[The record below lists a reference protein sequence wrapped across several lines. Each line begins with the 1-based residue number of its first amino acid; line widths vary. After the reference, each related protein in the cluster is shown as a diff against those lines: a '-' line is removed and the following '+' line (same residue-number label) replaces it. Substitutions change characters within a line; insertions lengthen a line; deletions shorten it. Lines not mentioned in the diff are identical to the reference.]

1 MSTIITKRQF
11 PHYHKYTMDL
21 AGRPL
26 TLEVGK
32 LAELANAAVMVGYGD
47 TRVLCCVTAA
57 PRPRD
62 GIDFFPL
69 SVDFEEKMY
78 AVGRIPGSF
87 NRREGRPGE
96 KGILTSRVI
105 DRPIRPLFPYDFR
118 NDVSVMCT
126 VMAVDH
132 DCSPEIAALIG
143 TSAALAISD
152 IPWNGPVAALKVGLV
167 DGKLVFN
174 PDAEQRKVSD
184 LDVTVVST
192 GKKVVMIE
200 AGANEVPNDVMFE
213 AIKQAHEENQ
223 KQIALINQMVQE
235 IGKPKFDYPHAD
247 FNYELFNKITADFM
261 DEAKAAMDTDDK
273 NVREQRWNAMIEKWH
288 EKYLEEYPNMDQ
300 YLEEI
305 TYKFQK
311 MIVKKWLLE
320 GHRVDGR
327 QKNEIRPLDAEVGV
341 LPRVHG
347 SGLFTRG
354 QTQVLSVCTLDTLS
368 ANQKLDTI
376 WEETEK
382 RYMHHYNFPGYSV
395 GEAKPA
401 RSPGRR
407 EIGHGALA
415 ERALLPVIPPVEEFP
430 YAIRVVSE
438 VVSSNG
444 STSQGSI
451 CGSTLALMDAGV
463 PIKAPVAGISC
474 GLIQDD
480 DGSFTTF
487 IDIQGVE
494 DFHGEMDFKVAG
506 TKKGITAIQM
516 DLKNDGLTME
526 IIKNAL
532 DITYDARC
540 QILDQVMLP
549 CIAEPR
555 PEVSKYA
562 PKMVTM
568 HIDPDKIRDVIGK
581 GGSVIQ
587 KIVAESGAKIDI
599 DDDGTIH
606 IASPDAES
614 CEKAKKCID
623 DIVFVPEVGQLYYG
637 RVVRLM
643 TFGAF
648 VELAPGKD
656 GLVHISKL
664 DDHRV
669 EHVEDVVAVGDV
681 IRQVHL
687 LPGIGGHHHLPVF
700 LHVEDAHVAH
710 HQIAVPGLGLL
721 VEGLGHLRLDGVV
734 RVQKELSL
742 IHISEPTRH

>member
-1 MSTIITKRQF
+1 MSTIINQRQF
-11 PHYHKYTMDL
+11 PGYRKYEMEL

-26 TLEVGK
+26 TPEVGK
-32 LAELANAAVMVGYGD
+32 LAELANASVMVGYGD
-47 TRVLCCVTAA
+47 TRVLVCVTASA
-57 PRPRD
+57 RPRD

-69 SVDFEEKMY
+69 SVDFEEKLY

-96 KGILTSRVI
+96 KGILTARVI

-118 NDVSVMCT
+118 NDVSVMAT
-126 VMAVDH
+126 VMSVDH

-152 IPWNGPVAALKVGLV
+152 IPWNGPVGALKVGLV
-167 DGKLVFN
+167 NGELVLN
-174 PDAEQRKVSD
+174 PNAEQNKISD

-192 GKKVVMIE
+192 SKKVVMIE
-200 AGANEVPNDVMFE
+200 AGANQVDNDTMFA
-213 AIKQAHEENQ
+213 AIKLAHEENQ
-223 KQIALINQMVQE
+223 KQINLINQMVSE
-235 IGKPKFDYPHAD
+235 IGKAKFEYPHAD
-247 FNYELFNKITADFM
+247 FNQELFDKIVEATMED
-261 DEAKAAMDTDDK
+261 AKAAMDTDDK
-273 NVREQRWNAMIEKWH
+273 NVREARWNVLIDKWH
-288 EKYLEEYPNMDQ
+288 ELFLEEYPEMDK
-300 YLEEI
+300 YLDEI

-311 MIVKKWLLE
+311 KIVKAWLLE

-327 QKNEIRPLDAEVGV
+327 AKNEIRALGAEVGI
-341 LPRVHG
+341 LPRTHG

-354 QTQVLSVCTLDTLS
+354 QTQVLSVATLDTLS

-382 RYMHHYNFPGYSV
+382 RYMHHYNFPGSSV

-415 ERALLPVIPPVEEFP
+415 ERALLPVIPSVEEFP

-444 STSQGSI
+444 STSQGSV

-506 TKKGITAIQM
+506 TKAGITAIQM

-526 IIKNAL
+526 IIKEAL
-532 DITYDARC
+532 ETTYDARI
-540 QILDQVMLP
+540 QILDQIMLP
-549 CIAEPR
+549 VIAEPR
-555 PEVSKYA
+555 AEVSKYA
-562 PKMVTM
+562 PKMLTM

-587 KIVAESGAKIDI
+587 KIVADTGAKIDI
-599 DDDGTIH
+599 NDDGSIF
-606 IASPDAES
+606 IAAPNPES
-614 CEKAKKCID
+614 CDAAKKCID
-623 DIVFVPEVGQLYYG
+623 DIVFVPEVGSLYYG

-664 DDHRV
+664 AEKRV
-669 EHVEDVVAVGDV
+669 EKVEDVCKIGDMMWV
-681 IRQVHL
+681 KVTEIDEKGRVNLSHK
-687 LPGIGGHHHLPVF
+687 
-700 LHVEDAHVAH
+700 DAMRE
-710 HQIAVPGLGLL
+710 IAA
-721 VEGLGHLRLDGVV
+721 
-734 RVQKELSL
+734 KEAAG
-742 IHISEPTRH
+742 EPIK

>member
-11 PHYHKYTMDL
+11 PGYHKYELDL

-78 AVGRIPGSF
+78 SVGRIPGSF

-105 DRPIRPLFPYDFR
+105 DRPIRPLFPSDFR

-132 DCSPEIAALIG
+132 DCSPEVAALIG

-167 DGKLVFN
+167 DGKLLFN
-174 PDAEQRKVSD
+174 PTSEQRKVSD

-213 AIKQAHEENQ
+213 AIRMAHEENQ
-223 KQIALINQMVQE
+223 KQIALINQMVAE

-247 FNYELFNKITADFM
+247 FNQELFDKIVADFM

-273 NVREQRWNAMIEKWH
+273 NIREARWNEMIEHWH
-288 EKYLEEYPNMDQ
+288 EKYLEEYPDMDQ
-300 YLEEI
+300 YLEEF

-311 MIVKKWLLE
+311 KIVKAWLLA

-327 QKNEIRPLDAEVGV
+327 QKNEIRPLDAEVAV

-532 DITYDARC
+532 DITYDARV

-555 PEVSKYA
+555 AEVSKYA
-562 PKMVTM
+562 PKMLTM

-614 CEKAKKCID
+614 CAIAKKCID

-664 DDHRV
+664 ADHRI
-669 EHVEDVVAVGDV
+669 EK
-681 IRQVHL
+681 
-687 LPGIGGHHHLPVF
+687 
-700 LHVEDAHVAH
+700 VEDACKIGDMMWVKVTEIDEKGRVNLSHKDAMKE
-710 HQIAVPGLGLL
+710 IAA
-721 VEGLGHLRLDGVV
+721 
-734 RVQKELSL
+734 KEAAG
-742 IHISEPTRH
+742 EPIK

>member
-11 PHYHKYTMDL
+11 PGYHKYELDL

-78 AVGRIPGSF
+78 SVGRIPGSF

-105 DRPIRPLFPYDFR
+105 DRPIRPLFPSDFR

-132 DCSPEIAALIG
+132 DCSPEVAALIG

-167 DGKLVFN
+167 DGKLLFN
-174 PDAEQRKVSD
+174 PTSEQRKVSD

-213 AIKQAHEENQ
+213 AIRMAHEENQ
-223 KQIALINQMVQE
+223 KQIALINQMVAE

-247 FNYELFNKITADFM
+247 FNQELFDKIVHDFM

-273 NVREQRWNAMIEKWH
+273 NIREARWNEMIEHWH
-288 EKYLEEYPNMDQ
+288 EKYLEEYPDMDQ
-300 YLEEI
+300 YLEEF

-311 MIVKKWLLE
+311 KIVKAWLLA

-327 QKNEIRPLDAEVGV
+327 QKNEIRPLDAEVAV

-532 DITYDARC
+532 DITYDARV

-549 CIAEPR
+549 AIAEPR

-562 PKMVTM
+562 PKMVTL
-568 HIDPDKIRDVIGK
+568 HIDPDKIREVIGK

-614 CEKAKKCID
+614 CAIAKKCID
-623 DIVFVPEVGQLYYG
+623 DIVFVPEVGALYYG

-664 DDHRV
+664 ADHRI
-669 EHVEDVVAVGDV
+669 EK
-681 IRQVHL
+681 
-687 LPGIGGHHHLPVF
+687 
-700 LHVEDAHVAH
+700 VEDACKVGDMMWVKVTE
-710 HQIAVPGLGLL
+710 IDEKG
-721 VEGLGHLRLDGVV
+721 
-734 RVQKELSL
+734 RVNLSHKDAMKE
-742 IHISEPTRH
+742 IKAKEAAGEPIK

>member
-11 PHYHKYTMDL
+11 PNYHKYELEL

-47 TRVLCCVTAA
+47 TRVLCCATASA
-57 PRPRD
+57 RPRD

-78 AVGRIPGSF
+78 SVGRIPGSF

-96 KGILTSRVI
+96 KGVLTSRVI
-105 DRPIRPLFPYDFR
+105 DRPIRPLFPSDFR

-152 IPWNGPVAALKVGLV
+152 IPWNGPVGALKVGLV

-174 PDAEQRKVSD
+174 PTSEQRKVSD

-213 AIKQAHEENQ
+213 AIRMAHEENQ
-223 KQIALINQMVQE
+223 KQIALINQMVAE

-247 FNYELFNKITADFM
+247 FNQELFDKIVADFM

-273 NVREQRWNAMIEKWH
+273 NVREARWNEMIEHWH
-288 EKYLEEYPNMDQ
+288 EKYLEEYPDMDQ
-300 YLEEI
+300 YLEEF

-311 MIVKKWLLE
+311 KIVKAWLLE

-327 QKNEIRPLDAEVGV
+327 QKNEIRPLDAEVAV

-532 DITYDARC
+532 DITYDARV

-562 PKMVTM
+562 PKMITM
-568 HIDPDKIRDVIGK
+568 HIDPDKIREVIGK

-606 IASPDAES
+606 IASPDANS
-614 CEKAKKCID
+614 CAIAKKCID
-623 DIVFVPEVGQLYYG
+623 DIVFVPEVGALYYG

-664 DDHRV
+664 ADHRI
-669 EHVEDVVAVGDV
+669 EK
-681 IRQVHL
+681 
-687 LPGIGGHHHLPVF
+687 
-700 LHVEDAHVAH
+700 VEDACKIGDMMWVKVTE
-710 HQIAVPGLGLL
+710 IDEKG
-721 VEGLGHLRLDGVV
+721 
-734 RVQKELSL
+734 RVNLSHKDAMKE
-742 IHISEPTRH
+742 IKAKEAAGEPIK

>member
-11 PHYHKYTMDL
+11 PGYHKYEMEL

-47 TRVLCCVTAA
+47 TRVLVCATAA

-69 SVDFEEKMY
+69 SVDFEEKLY

-105 DRPIRPLFPYDFR
+105 DRPIRPLFPSDFR
-118 NDVSVMCT
+118 NDVSIMAT
-126 VMAVDH
+126 VMSVDH
-132 DCSPEIAALIG
+132 DCSPEIAGLIG

-152 IPWNGPVAALKVGLV
+152 IPWNGPVGALKVGLV
-167 DGKLVFN
+167 DGKLIFN
-174 PDAEQRKVSD
+174 PDSEQRKVSD

-192 GKKVVMIE
+192 AKKVVMIE

-213 AIKQAHEENQ
+213 AIKTAHEENQ
-223 KQIALINQMVQE
+223 KVIALINQMVAE

-247 FNYELFNKITADFM
+247 FNQELFDDIVANFM

-273 NVREQRWNAMIEKWH
+273 NVREARWNAMIEHWH
-288 EKYLEEYPNMDQ
+288 EKYLEQYPDMDK
-300 YLEEI
+300 YLEEF

-311 MIVKKWLLE
+311 KIVKAWLLE

-327 QKNEIRPLDAEVGV
+327 AKNEIRPLSAEVGV
-341 LPRVHG
+341 LPRTHG

-368 ANQKLDTI
+368 ACQKLDTI

-415 ERALLPVIPPVEEFP
+415 ERALLPVIPSVEEFP

-526 IIKNAL
+526 IIQNAL

-540 QILDQVMLP
+540 EILDQIMLP

-555 PEVSKYA
+555 QEVSKYA
-562 PKMVTM
+562 PKMLTM
-568 HIDPDKIRDVIGK
+568 HIDPSKIREVIGS
-581 GGSVIQ
+581 GGKVIQ
-587 KIVAESGAKIDI
+587 KIVADTGAKIDI
-599 DDDGTIH
+599 NDDGSIF
-606 IASPDAES
+606 ISGVDAASCDA
-614 CEKAKKCID
+614 AKKCID
-623 DIVFVPEVGQLYYG
+623 DIVFVPEVGALYYG

-664 DDHRV
+664 ADHRI
-669 EHVEDVVAVGDV
+669 EK
-681 IRQVHL
+681 
-687 LPGIGGHHHLPVF
+687 
-700 LHVEDAHVAH
+700 VEDACKIGDMMWVKVTDIDEKGRVNLSHKD
-710 HQIAVPGLGLL
+710 AV
-721 VEGLGHLRLDGVV
+721 
-734 RVQKELSL
+734 KE
-742 IHISEPTRH
+742 IKAKEAAGERIK

>member
-1 MSTIITKRQF
+1 MSTIITKRQY
-11 PHYHKYTMDL
+11 PNYHRYEMDL

-78 AVGRIPGSF
+78 SVGRIPGSF

-152 IPWNGPVAALKVGLV
+152 IPWNGPVGALKVGLV

-213 AIKQAHEENQ
+213 AIRSAHEENQ
-223 KQIALINQMVQE
+223 KQIALIGQMVSE

-247 FNYELFNKITADFM
+247 FNQELFDKIVHDFM

-273 NVREQRWNAMIEKWH
+273 NVREARWNEMIEHWH
-288 EKYLEEYPNMDQ
+288 EKYLEEYPDMDQ
-300 YLEEI
+300 YLEEF

-311 MIVKKWLLE
+311 KIVKAWLLQ

-526 IIKNAL
+526 IIRNAL
-532 DITYDARC
+532 DITYDARV
-540 QILDQVMLP
+540 QILDQIMLP
-549 CIAEPR
+549 VIAEPR
-555 PEVSKYA
+555 PEVSPYA
-562 PKMVTM
+562 PKMITM

-606 IASPDAES
+606 IASPDANS
-614 CEKAKKCID
+614 CALAKKCID
-623 DIVFVPEVGQLYYG
+623 DIVFVPEVGALYYG

-664 DDHRV
+664 ADHRI
-669 EHVEDVVAVGDV
+669 EK
-681 IRQVHL
+681 
-687 LPGIGGHHHLPVF
+687 
-700 LHVEDAHVAH
+700 VEDACKIGDMMWVKVTE
-710 HQIAVPGLGLL
+710 IDEKG
-721 VEGLGHLRLDGVV
+721 
-734 RVQKELSL
+734 RVNLSHKDAMKE
-742 IHISEPTRH
+742 IKAKEEAGEVIK

>member
-11 PHYHKYTMDL
+11 PHYHKYTMEL
-21 AGRPL
+21 AGRTL
-26 TLEVGK
+26 TLETGK

-69 SVDFEEKMY
+69 SVDFEEKLY
-78 AVGRIPGSF
+78 SVGRIPGSF

-174 PDAEQRKVSD
+174 PDSEQRKVSD

-200 AGANEVPNDVMFE
+200 AGANEVPNDVMFD
-213 AIKQAHEENQ
+213 AIRSAHEENQ
-223 KQIALINQMVQE
+223 KQIALINQMVAE
-235 IGKPKFDYPHAD
+235 IGKDKFEYPHAD
-247 FNYELFNKITADFM
+247 FNYELFNKITEEFM

-273 NVREQRWNAMIEKWH
+273 NVREARWNAMIEHWH

-354 QTQVLSVCTLDTLS
+354 QTQVLSVATLDTLS

-532 DITYDARC
+532 DITYDARV

-555 PEVSKYA
+555 AEVSKYA
-562 PKMVTM
+562 PKMITM

-664 DDHRV
+664 ADKRI
-669 EHVEDVVAVGDV
+669 EK
-681 IRQVHL
+681 
-687 LPGIGGHHHLPVF
+687 
-700 LHVEDAHVAH
+700 VEDACKIGDMMWVKVTE
-710 HQIAVPGLGLL
+710 IDEKG
-721 VEGLGHLRLDGVV
+721 
-734 RVQKELSL
+734 RVNLSHKDAMKELAAKEAAG
-742 IHISEPTRH
+742 EPIK

>member
-11 PHYHKYTMDL
+11 PHYHKYTMEL
-21 AGRPL
+21 AGRTL
-26 TLEVGK
+26 TLETGK

-69 SVDFEEKMY
+69 SVDFEEKLY
-78 AVGRIPGSF
+78 SVGRIPGSF

-174 PDAEQRKVSD
+174 PDSEQRKVSD

-200 AGANEVPNDVMFE
+200 AGANEVPNDVMFD
-213 AIKQAHEENQ
+213 AIRSAHEENQ
-223 KQIALINQMVQE
+223 KQIALINQMVAE
-235 IGKPKFDYPHAD
+235 IGKDKFEYPHAD
-247 FNYELFNKITADFM
+247 FNYELFNKITEEFM

-273 NVREQRWNAMIEKWH
+273 NVREARWNAMIEHWH

-354 QTQVLSVCTLDTLS
+354 QTQVLSVATLDTLS

-532 DITYDARC
+532 DITYDARV

-555 PEVSKYA
+555 AEVSKYA
-562 PKMVTM
+562 PKMLTM

-614 CEKAKKCID
+614 CAIAKKCID

-664 DDHRV
+664 ADHRI
-669 EHVEDVVAVGDV
+669 EK
-681 IRQVHL
+681 
-687 LPGIGGHHHLPVF
+687 
-700 LHVEDAHVAH
+700 VEDACKIGDMMWVKVTEIDEKGRVNLSHKDAMKE
-710 HQIAVPGLGLL
+710 IAA
-721 VEGLGHLRLDGVV
+721 
-734 RVQKELSL
+734 KEAAG
-742 IHISEPTRH
+742 EPIK